1 MLFFFGF
8 RRFRVALRVHGS
20 GVQFDFLN
28 FRHLDSRGEAFSA
41 RAVATP
47 LEKVGAV
54 VPGTF
59 TRSPPLSARPTK
71 SSTTTRT
78 SLARAAGV
86 VPGSV
91 SILES
96 TNVIEV
102 ITTVASVSRPRLGR
116 VVKLQRLPAKVDLS
130 QVSCSLVDLL
140 STRLQLTRS
149 RQL

>member
-1 MLFFFGF
+1 
-8 RRFRVALRVHGS
+8 
-20 GVQFDFLN
+20 
-28 FRHLDSRGEAFSA
+28 
-41 RAVATP
+41 
-47 LEKVGAV
+47 
-54 VPGTF
+54 
-59 TRSPPLSARPTK
+59 
-71 SSTTTRT
+71 
-78 SLARAAGV
+78 
-86 VPGSV
+86 V

-149 RQL
+149 RQLWGSCSWSLEVDHQSLTRSRLHPLLPTSVLFEGPMAWNIH